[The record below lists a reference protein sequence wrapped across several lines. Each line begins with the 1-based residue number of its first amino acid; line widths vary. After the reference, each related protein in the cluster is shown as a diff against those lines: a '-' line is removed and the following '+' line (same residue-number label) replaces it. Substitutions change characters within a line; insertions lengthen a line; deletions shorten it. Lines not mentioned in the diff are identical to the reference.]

1 MLSLIE
7 LQNKKVEAKRKKYE
21 KDEMDAYLELVFD
34 NYKQLTEENAKLT
47 EQLRNKERQMQA
59 ERDDLTSKIK
69 TLSDGVQYYRS
80 IETTLQKALILAE
93 KTSKETKDAAILKA
107 ESIEK
112 AAHLHADKIINN
124 AEEEYQKIREKSMQ
138 LIQQFNQY
146 KLQLKEAASAQL
158 QLVEGS
164 EFDIHKPEDLD
175 TSKAAGEETVS
186 THEKPEGTVKD
197 SRADTT
203 AESTPAEEK
212 DNEVTV
218 APQPV
223 KTEEKQI
230 APKTTEMS
238 EEDRTAEILSADTID
253 LRDTLEAVK
262 EQEPEVQPQEPKEET
277 QPEVSAEEAAETA
290 KEEAKEEKETV
301 KIPEEPVKTVTEAAV
316 TTPVEATPVKP
327 IDVTFTS
334 MDDEPKEKEE
344 PKAMVQIEAED
355 KVAKNEDL
363 VPTLDSLLQDL
374 NMNNKEKKTDDP
386 IEFLGSVDF
395 LSIYKMERNID

>member
-47 EQLRNKERQMQA
+47 EQLRNKEREMQA
-59 ERDDLTSKIK
+59 ERDDLNSKIK

-175 TSKAAGEETVS
+175 SSKAAGEETVS
-186 THEKPEGTVKD
+186 TQEKPEGNVKD
-197 SRADTT
+197 SQADTV

-212 DNEVTV
+212 DHQITV
-218 APQPV
+218 AAEPV
-223 KTEEKQI
+223 KAEEKQI
-230 APKTTEMS
+230 ASKTAEMS

-262 EQEPEVQPQEPKEET
+262 EQEPEVPPQEQQEKT
-277 QPEVSAEEAAETA
+277 QPEVPAEEAAETV

-301 KIPEEPVKTVTEAAV
+301 KIPEESVKTVTEAAV
-316 TTPVEATPVKP
+316 TTPVDATPVKP

-334 MDDEPKEKEE
+334 MDDALEEKEQPKTVDQLE
-344 PKAMVQIEAED
+344 PED
-355 KVAKNEDL
+355 KAAKNEDL

-386 IEFLGSVDF
+386 FEFLGSVDF
-395 LSIYKMERNID
+395 

>member
-59 ERDDLTSKIK
+59 ERDDFNTKIK

-186 THEKPEGTVKD
+186 TQEKPEGTVKD

-262 EQEPEVQPQEPKEET
+262 EQKPEVQPQEPKEET
-277 QPEVSAEEAAETA
+277 QSEVSAEEA
-290 KEEAKEEKETV
+290 KKEKEMV

-386 IEFLGSVDF
+386 FEFLGSVDF
-395 LSIYKMERNID
+395 

>member
-21 KDEMDAYLELVFD
+21 KDEMDAYLERVFD

-186 THEKPEGTVKD
+186 TQEKPEGTVKD
-197 SRADTT
+197 SQADTT

-386 IEFLGSVDF
+386 FEFLGSVDF
-395 LSIYKMERNID
+395 

>member
-186 THEKPEGTVKD
+186 TQEKPEGTVKD
-197 SRADTT
+197 SQADTT

-253 LRDTLEAVK
+253 LRDTPEAVK

-386 IEFLGSVDF
+386 FEFLGSVDF
-395 LSIYKMERNID
+395 

>member
-47 EQLRNKERQMQA
+47 EQLRNKEREMQA

-186 THEKPEGTVKD
+186 TQEKPEGTVKD

-334 MDDEPKEKEE
+334 MDDEPKEKEQ
-344 PKAMVQIEAED
+344 PKAVNQLEPED

-386 IEFLGSVDF
+386 FEFLGSVDF
-395 LSIYKMERNID
+395 

>member
-59 ERDDLTSKIK
+59 ERDDFNTKIK

-186 THEKPEGTVKD
+186 TQEKPEGTVKD

-262 EQEPEVQPQEPKEET
+262 EQQPEVQPQEPKEET
-277 QPEVSAEEAAETA
+277 QPEVSAEEA
-290 KEEAKEEKETV
+290 KKEKETV

-386 IEFLGSVDF
+386 FEFLGSVDF
-395 LSIYKMERNID
+395 

>member
-186 THEKPEGTVKD
+186 TQEKPEGTVKD

-277 QPEVSAEEAAETA
+277 QLEVSAEEAAETA

-334 MDDEPKEKEE
+334 MDDEPKEKEQ
-344 PKAMVQIEAED
+344 PKAVNQLEPED

-386 IEFLGSVDF
+386 FEFLGSVDF
-395 LSIYKMERNID
+395 

>member
-186 THEKPEGTVKD
+186 TQEKPEGTVKD
-197 SRADTT
+197 SQADTT

-262 EQEPEVQPQEPKEET
+262 EQEPEVQPQDPKEET

-386 IEFLGSVDF
+386 FEFLGSVDF
-395 LSIYKMERNID
+395 

>member
-186 THEKPEGTVKD
+186 TQEKPEGTVKD

-277 QPEVSAEEAAETA
+277 QTEVSAEEAAETA

-386 IEFLGSVDF
+386 FEFLGSVDF
-395 LSIYKMERNID
+395 

>member
-186 THEKPEGTVKD
+186 TQEKPEGTVKD

-277 QPEVSAEEAAETA
+277 QPEVSAEEA
-290 KEEAKEEKETV
+290 KKEKEMV
-301 KIPEEPVKTVTEAAV
+301 KIPEEPVKKVTEAAV

-386 IEFLGSVDF
+386 FEFLGSVDF
-395 LSIYKMERNID
+395 

>member
-21 KDEMDAYLELVFD
+21 KEEMDTYLEIVFD

-47 EQLRNKERQMQA
+47 EQLRKKEREMEEVRA
-59 ERDDLTSKIK
+59 DLNNKIK

-158 QLVEGS
+158 QLVDGA
-164 EFDIHKPEDLD
+164 EFDIHNPEDLD
-175 TSKAAGEETVS
+175 VKEET
-186 THEKPEGTVKD
+186 EKAQEQTNVDEKTPVQEKE
-197 SRADTT
+197 T
-203 AESTPAEEK
+203 AEDTAVSVEEIAAAQQKTP
-212 DNEVTV
+212 V
-218 APQPV
+218 APNN
-223 KTEEKQI
+223 KQDVQ
-230 APKTTEMS
+230 MN

-253 LRDTLEAVK
+253 LRDTLQVL
-262 EQEPEVQPQEPKEET
+262 KEENL
-277 QPEVSAEEAAETA
+277 EEKEAAEEKSLVEEKTVA
-290 KEEAKEEKETV
+290 EQKTVVEEKTVAEQKTVKEEPTQS
-301 KIPEEPVKTVTEAAV
+301 VTKAAV
-316 TTPVEATPVKP
+316 TTPIEATPVTP
-327 IDVTFTS
+327 VDVTFTS
-334 MDDEPKEKEE
+334 AEETASVEEEKKAEE
-344 PKAMVQIEAED
+344 KSEQLVAES
-355 KVAKNEDL
+355 KNEDL

-386 IEFLGSVDF
+386 FEFLGSVDF
-395 LSIYKMERNID
+395 

>member
-186 THEKPEGTVKD
+186 TQEKPEGTVKD

-290 KEEAKEEKETV
+290 KEKAKEEKETV

-334 MDDEPKEKEE
+334 MDDELEEKEQ
-344 PKAMVQIEAED
+344 PKAVDQFEPED

-386 IEFLGSVDF
+386 FEFLGSVDF
-395 LSIYKMERNID
+395 

>member
-186 THEKPEGTVKD
+186 TQEKPEGTVKD
-197 SRADTT
+197 SQADTT

-334 MDDEPKEKEE
+334 MDDDPKEKEE

-386 IEFLGSVDF
+386 FEFLGSVDF
-395 LSIYKMERNID
+395 

>member
-47 EQLRNKERQMQA
+47 EQLRNKEREMQA
-59 ERDDLTSKIK
+59 ERDDLNSKIK

-175 TSKAAGEETVS
+175 ASKAAGEETVS
-186 THEKPEGTVKD
+186 TQEKPEGTVKD
-197 SRADTT
+197 SQADTA
-203 AESTPAEEK
+203 AESTSTEEK
-212 DNEVTV
+212 DNKVTV
-218 APQPV
+218 AAEPV
-223 KTEEKQI
+223 KAEEKQI
-230 APKTTEMS
+230 TPKTTEMS

-262 EQEPEVQPQEPKEET
+262 QEPEVQPQEPQEET
-277 QPEVSAEEAAETA
+277 QPEVPAEAV
-290 KEEAKEEKETV
+290 KEEAKEEKEKI
-301 KIPEEPVKTVTEAAV
+301 KIPKEPVKTVTEAAV

-334 MDDEPKEKEE
+334 MDDELEEKEQPKTVDQLE
-344 PKAMVQIEAED
+344 PED

-386 IEFLGSVDF
+386 FEFLGSVDF
-395 LSIYKMERNID
+395 

>member
-186 THEKPEGTVKD
+186 TQEKPEGTVKD
-197 SRADTT
+197 SQADTT

-262 EQEPEVQPQEPKEET
+262 EQE
-277 QPEVSAEEAAETA
+277 PEVSAEEAAETA

-363 VPTLDSLLQDL
+363 VPTLDSLPQDL

-386 IEFLGSVDF
+386 FEFLGSVDF
-395 LSIYKMERNID
+395 

>member
-186 THEKPEGTVKD
+186 TQEKPEGTVKD
-197 SRADTT
+197 SQADTT

-262 EQEPEVQPQEPKEET
+262 EQE
-277 QPEVSAEEAAETA
+277 PEVSAEEAAETA

-374 NMNNKEKKTDDP
+374 NKNNKEKKTDDP
-386 IEFLGSVDF
+386 FEFLGSVDF
-395 LSIYKMERNID
+395 

>member
-47 EQLRNKERQMQA
+47 EQLRNKEREMQA
-59 ERDDLTSKIK
+59 ERDDLNSKIK

-175 TSKAAGEETVS
+175 SSKAAGEETVS
-186 THEKPEGTVKD
+186 TQEKPEGTVKD
-197 SRADTT
+197 SQADTV

-212 DNEVTV
+212 DHQITV
-218 APQPV
+218 AAEPV
-223 KTEEKQI
+223 KAEEKQI
-230 APKTTEMS
+230 ASKTAEMS

-262 EQEPEVQPQEPKEET
+262 EQEPEVPPQEQQEKT
-277 QPEVSAEEAAETA
+277 QPEVPAEEAAETV

-301 KIPEEPVKTVTEAAV
+301 KIPEESVKTVTEAAV
-316 TTPVEATPVKP
+316 TTPVDATPVKP

-334 MDDEPKEKEE
+334 MDDALEEKEQPKTVDQLE
-344 PKAMVQIEAED
+344 PED
-355 KVAKNEDL
+355 KAAKNEDL

-386 IEFLGSVDF
+386 FEFLGSVDF
-395 LSIYKMERNID
+395 

>member
-47 EQLRNKERQMQA
+47 EQLRNKEREMQA
-59 ERDDLTSKIK
+59 ERDDLNSKIK

-175 TSKAAGEETVS
+175 ASKAAGEETVS
-186 THEKPEGTVKD
+186 TQEKPEGTVND
-197 SRADTT
+197 SQADTA

-212 DNEVTV
+212 AGEVTV
-218 APQPV
+218 AAEPV
-223 KTEEKQI
+223 KAEEKQI
-230 APKTTEMS
+230 TPKTTEMS

-262 EQEPEVQPQEPKEET
+262 GQEPEVQPQEPQEKT

-301 KIPEEPVKTVTEAAV
+301 KIPEEPVKTVTEAVV

-334 MDDEPKEKEE
+334 MDDELEEKEQPKTVDQLE
-344 PKAMVQIEAED
+344 PED

-386 IEFLGSVDF
+386 FEFLGSVDF
-395 LSIYKMERNID
+395 

>member
-34 NYKQLTEENAKLT
+34 NYKQFTEENAKLT

-80 IETTLQKALILAE
+80 IETTLQIALILAE
-93 KTSKETKDAAILKA
+93 KTSKETKDAAMLKA

-186 THEKPEGTVKD
+186 TQEKPEGTVKD
-197 SRADTT
+197 SQADTT

-262 EQEPEVQPQEPKEET
+262 EQEPEV
-277 QPEVSAEEAAETA
+277 SAEEAAETA

-301 KIPEEPVKTVTEAAV
+301 NIPEEPVKTVTEAAV

-386 IEFLGSVDF
+386 FEFLGSVDF
-395 LSIYKMERNID
+395 

>member
-186 THEKPEGTVKD
+186 TQEKPEGTVKD
-197 SRADTT
+197 SQADTT

-262 EQEPEVQPQEPKEET
+262 EQE
-277 QPEVSAEEAAETA
+277 PEVSAEEAAETA

-374 NMNNKEKKTDDP
+374 NMINKEKKTDDP
-386 IEFLGSVDF
+386 FEFLGSVDF
-395 LSIYKMERNID
+395 

>member
-47 EQLRNKERQMQA
+47 EQLRNKEREMQA
-59 ERDDLTSKIK
+59 ERDDLNSKIK

-175 TSKAAGEETVS
+175 SSKAAGEETVS
-186 THEKPEGTVKD
+186 TQEKPEGTVKD

-212 DNEVTV
+212 DNQITV
-218 APQPV
+218 AAEPV
-223 KTEEKQI
+223 KAEEKQI
-230 APKTTEMS
+230 ASKTAEMS

-262 EQEPEVQPQEPKEET
+262 EQEPEVPPQEQQEKT
-277 QPEVSAEEAAETA
+277 QPEVPAEEAAETV

-301 KIPEEPVKTVTEAAV
+301 KIPEESVKTVTEAAV
-316 TTPVEATPVKP
+316 TTPVDATPVKP

-334 MDDEPKEKEE
+334 MDDALEEKEQPKTVDQLE
-344 PKAMVQIEAED
+344 PED

-386 IEFLGSVDF
+386 FEFLGSVDF
-395 LSIYKMERNID
+395 

>member
-59 ERDDLTSKIK
+59 ERDDFNTKIK

-175 TSKAAGEETVS
+175 SSKAAGEETVS
-186 THEKPEGTVKD
+186 TQEKPEGTVKD

-262 EQEPEVQPQEPKEET
+262 EQKPEVQPQEPKEET

-301 KIPEEPVKTVTEAAV
+301 KIPEEPVKKVTEAAV

-386 IEFLGSVDF
+386 FEFLGSVDF
-395 LSIYKMERNID
+395 

>member
-47 EQLRNKERQMQA
+47 EQLRNKEREMQA
-59 ERDDLTSKIK
+59 ERDDLNSKIK

-175 TSKAAGEETVS
+175 SSKAAGEETVS
-186 THEKPEGTVKD
+186 TQEKPEGTVKD
-197 SRADTT
+197 SQVDTV

-212 DNEVTV
+212 DNQITV
-218 APQPV
+218 AAEPV
-223 KTEEKQI
+223 KAEEKQI
-230 APKTTEMS
+230 ASKTAEMS

-262 EQEPEVQPQEPKEET
+262 EQEPEIQPQEQQEKT
-277 QPEVSAEEAAETA
+277 QPEVPAEEAVETV

-301 KIPEEPVKTVTEAAV
+301 KIPEESVKRVTEAAV
-316 TTPVEATPVKP
+316 TTPVDATPVKP

-334 MDDEPKEKEE
+334 MDDELEEKEQPKTVDQLE
-344 PKAMVQIEAED
+344 PED

-386 IEFLGSVDF
+386 FEFLGSVDF
-395 LSIYKMERNID
+395 

>member
-186 THEKPEGTVKD
+186 TQEKPEGTVKD
-197 SRADTT
+197 SWADTT

-290 KEEAKEEKETV
+290 KEKAKEEKETV

-334 MDDEPKEKEE
+334 MDDELEEKEQ
-344 PKAMVQIEAED
+344 PKAVDQFEPED

-386 IEFLGSVDF
+386 FEFLGSVDF
-395 LSIYKMERNID
+395 

>member
-59 ERDDLTSKIK
+59 ERDDFNTKIK

-175 TSKAAGEETVS
+175 SSKAAGEETVS
-186 THEKPEGTVKD
+186 TQEKPEGTVKD

-262 EQEPEVQPQEPKEET
+262 EQKPEVQPQEPKEET
-277 QPEVSAEEAAETA
+277 QPEVSAEEA
-290 KEEAKEEKETV
+290 KKEKEMV

-316 TTPVEATPVKP
+316 TTPVEATLVKP

-386 IEFLGSVDF
+386 FEFLGSVDF
-395 LSIYKMERNID
+395 

>member
-186 THEKPEGTVKD
+186 TQEKPEGTVKD

-301 KIPEEPVKTVTEAAV
+301 KIPEESVKTVTEAAV

-334 MDDEPKEKEE
+334 MDDELEEKEQ
-344 PKAMVQIEAED
+344 PKAVDQLEPED

-386 IEFLGSVDF
+386 FEFLGSVDF
-395 LSIYKMERNID
+395 

>member
-34 NYKQLTEENAKLT
+34 NYKQLMEENAKLT

-59 ERDDLTSKIK
+59 ERDDFNTKIK

-175 TSKAAGEETVS
+175 SSKAAGEETVS
-186 THEKPEGTVKD
+186 TQEKPEGTVKD

-262 EQEPEVQPQEPKEET
+262 EQKPEVQPQEPKEET
-277 QPEVSAEEAAETA
+277 QPEVSAEEA
-290 KEEAKEEKETV
+290 KKEKEMV
-301 KIPEEPVKTVTEAAV
+301 KIPEEPVKKVTEAAV

-386 IEFLGSVDF
+386 FEFLGSVDF
-395 LSIYKMERNID
+395 

>member
-47 EQLRNKERQMQA
+47 EQLRNKEREMQA
-59 ERDDLTSKIK
+59 ERDDLNTKIK

-186 THEKPEGTVKD
+186 TQEKPEGTVKD
-197 SRADTT
+197 SQADTT
-203 AESTPAEEK
+203 AESTPVEEK

-277 QPEVSAEEAAETA
+277 QPEVSAEEA
-290 KEEAKEEKETV
+290 KKEKEMV
-301 KIPEEPVKTVTEAAV
+301 KIPEEPVKKVTEAAV

-386 IEFLGSVDF
+386 FEFLGSVDF
-395 LSIYKMERNID
+395 

>member
-186 THEKPEGTVKD
+186 TQEKPEGTVKD
-197 SRADTT
+197 SQADTT
-203 AESTPAEEK
+203 AESTPVEEK

-262 EQEPEVQPQEPKEET
+262 EQQPEVQPQEPKEET

-290 KEEAKEEKETV
+290 KEEAKKEKETV

-334 MDDEPKEKEE
+334 MDDEPKEKEQ
-344 PKAMVQIEAED
+344 PKAVNQLEPED

-386 IEFLGSVDF
+386 FEFLGSVDF
-395 LSIYKMERNID
+395 